1 LDIQAEWKAPIAEL
15 RKLAE
20 AEVGESEAQSGV
32 DTSAGPSS
40 NDEPPAVPA
49 VMDQLIPDNFA
60 RCAHAWITCM
70 FASAYLQLRCRQVA
84 SLGFGDGLTEVD
96 AEALLS
102 FVSSGLGG
110 MDFPEEGPP
119 PASREARH
127 NLAIKSLSE
136 ASSCSVCL
144 EQFKSGSKAKVMPCG
159 HPE

>member
-1 LDIQAEWKAPIAEL
+1 MDIQAEWKAPIAEL

-60 RCAHAWITCM
+60 R
-70 FASAYLQLRCRQVA
+70 QVA

-127 NLAIKSLSE
+127 NLAIKTLSE